1 MFCSNASCAAI
12 ISIHN
17 LTFYRALM
25 VRMREAIVAGTFRE
39 LYEREAEILASSD
52 VDNPSVPPVRR
63 RKLRVTALK
72 Q

>member
-1 MFCSNASCAAI
+1 
-12 ISIHN
+12 
-17 LTFYRALM
+17 M